1 MKAWIAFWSILKK
14 DIHNYYLK
22 PPNISWGIIF
32 PLSWT
37 LMQLIRSSGEMNL
50 SEIRELLP
58 GLMAMSV
65 LFGTTSMLA
74 VTITFERKGRSFD
87 RLLLAPIS
95 LSTMVAAKLSGAIL
109 FGLFNAFVPVL
120 FAAFFISLSGI
131 NWGAVLLA
139 VFLIAVTSTLL
150 GLMIAVSAKEV
161 FEAQTFSNFF
171 RFPMLFLCGLFIP
184 ISSLP
189 VFLRPISYL
198 LPLTYGTDLLGGAI
212 LGTGVLSPVLC
223 ILILL
228 AFAAALFAFCQ
239 YNIRR
244 KWIQ

>member
-1 MKAWIAFWSILKK
+1 MKTWIAFWNILKK
-14 DIHNYYLK
+14 DIQNYYLK

-37 LMQLIRSSGEMNL
+37 LMQLIRSSGGMNL
-50 SEIRELLP
+50 SDIRALLP

-109 FGLFNAFVPVL
+109 FGLFNAFVPVI
-120 FAAFFISLSGI
+120 FASFFIDLAVIS
-131 NWGAVLLA
+131 WGVVLLA

-150 GLMIAVSAKEV
+150 GLLIAVSAKEV

-171 RFPMLFLCGLFIP
+171 RFPMMFLCGLFLP
-184 ISSLP
+184 VSSLP

-212 LGTGVLSPVLC
+212 LGVGTLPPVLC
-223 ILILL
+223 VLILL
-228 AFAAALFAFCQ
+228 VFAIVLFTFCQ

-244 KWIQ
+244 KWIL

>member
-1 MKAWIAFWSILKK
+1 M
-14 DIHNYYLK
+14 
-22 PPNISWGIIF
+22 
-32 PLSWT
+32 
-37 LMQLIRSSGEMNL
+37 
-50 SEIRELLP
+50 
-58 GLMAMSV
+58 
-65 LFGTTSMLA
+65 
-74 VTITFERKGRSFD
+74 
-87 RLLLAPIS
+87 
-95 LSTMVAAKLSGAIL
+95 

-120 FAAFFISLSGI
+120 FAAFFVNLSGI

-189 VFLRPISYL
+189 VFLRPVSYL

-212 LGTGVLSPVLC
+212 LGVSMLSPILCVLV
-223 ILILL
+223 LIG
-228 AFAAALFAFCQ
+228 FAAALFAFCN
-239 YNIRR
+239 YSIHK
-244 KWIQ
+244 KWIL